1 MTFTFNASSLKGK
14 TIVVFEELY
23 QEDLKLAVHADITD
37 QDQTIY
43 FPEIGTTAK
52 DKETDMNLSQADKEV
67 TLVDTVAYK
76 NLLPGEEYVMT
87 GTLMDKETGKPVEI
101 DKKEVTAETTFTPK
115 ESSGTVDVIFLLMG
129 LPLPENRSCF

>member
-52 DKETDMNLSQADKEV
+52 IRKQ
-67 TLVDTVAYK
+67 
-76 NLLPGEEYVMT
+76 
-87 GTLMDKETGKPVEI
+87 I
-101 DKKEVTAETTFTPK
+101 
-115 ESSGTVDVIFLLMG
+115 
-129 LPLPENRSCF
+129 